1 MASFTQSENARVGDV
16 KMIDNLEK
24 RLDEL
29 YPKKHLPV
37 TLLTYNWPG
46 YNSHWRL
53 PMCVKYPNWPT
64 GLVR

>member
-1 MASFTQSENARVGDV
+1 
-16 KMIDNLEK
+16 MIDNLEK